1 MIPHDWG
8 ELDYNTLDPYH
19 IPSIIFELTIP
30 FFFLFVQKS
39 WFNFTQ
45 IVQIFELIE
54 IYH

>member
-30 FFFLFVQKS
+30 LFFFICAKVLVQFHPNS
-39 WFNFTQ
+39 TD
-45 IVQIFELIE
+45 I
-54 IYH
+54 